1 MRGVCRDIVIKRVEN
16 RWELDDGE
24 GVKRKRRD
32 MRIGTLIIIG
42 LLAAASG
49 VDPVGA
55 VWDGD
60 EDEGGDT
67 MAEEFVIDFI
77 SGVAMG
83 VCTHFP
89 WCEALLVWVMSAFLA
104 FWVVGFLI
112 GTVEWPSRREMRRAL
127 TVGLVASLFE
137 REH

>member
-16 RWELDDGE
+16 RWRLVDDE
-24 GVKRKRRD
+24 CTKKERD

-42 LLAAASG
+42 LLAGASG

-55 VWDGD
+55 VWEDD
-60 EDEGGDT
+60 EDDGQDDT

-104 FWVVGFLI
+104 FWAVGFLI

>member
-16 RWELDDGE
+16 RWRLVDDE
-24 GVKRKRRD
+24 CTKKERD

-42 LLAAASG
+42 LLAGASG

-55 VWDGD
+55 VWEDD
-60 EDEGGDT
+60 EDDGQDDT
-67 MAEEFVIDFI
+67 MAEEFELDFI

-89 WCEALLVWVMSAFLA
+89 WCEVMLVWVMSAFLA
-104 FWVVGFLI
+104 FWAVGFLI
-112 GTVEWPSRREMRRAL
+112 GTVEWPSRRQMRRAL

-137 REH
+137 REY